1 MLRYDLVDVF
11 TDRPFAGNQLAVVH
25 DAAHL
30 SVAQLHAIASEFN
43 LSETTFPTPRGPGE
57 YDVRIFTPAGEI
69 PFAGHPTL
77 GTAWVLR
84 AAGVVGPDEG
94 VQHCGAG
101 EVRVRFDGDRVE
113 LSATPRDLSA
123 PVADEIVAEVLGDVG
138 LTEADRDGAAYVAG
152 AGLNFLHLP
161 VVADAIGR
169 ARPAR
174 RPVSRFTEAVGALR
188 DPFDGIN
195 VVSISG
201 TAPALAVRSR
211 VFVPELS
218 VPEDPATGSAA
229 AGLGLALVAAGRLP
243 DGGRYEITQGVEVG
257 RPSRLSCR
265 VEVADGH
272 PVACHVAG
280 GVCHVGRGEISV
292 PPESGWSSRL
302 R

>member
-30 SVAQLHAIASEFN
+30 SLAQLHAIALEFN
-43 LSETTFPTPRGPGE
+43 LSETTFPTPRGSGE

-84 AAGVVGPDEG
+84 AAGVIGPDEG
-94 VQHCGAG
+94 LQHCGAG

-123 PVADEIVAEVLGDVG
+123 PVPDEIVAEVLDDVG
-138 LTEADRDGAAYVAG
+138 LTEADRDGTAYVAG

-161 VVADAIGR
+161 VVPDAIGR

-174 RPVSRFTEAVGALR
+174 RPVSRFTEAVGPLR

-195 VVSISG
+195 VVSIAG
-201 TAPALAVRSR
+201 TAPALEVRSR

-229 AGLGLALVAAGRLP
+229 AGLGLALVAGGRLP
-243 DGGRYEITQGVEVG
+243 DGGGYEITQGVELG

-265 VEVADGH
+265 VEVVDGR

-280 GVCHVGRGEISV
+280 GVCHVGRGEIAV
-292 PPESGWSSRL
+292 PPGGLDDAR
-302 R
+302 